1 MGRVPILG
9 PVIFYTFRE
18 TVQKLFT
25 FFLQTPLDLHVAC
38 RIIMKMQKE
47 VNAMKRLSEVC
58 KIVGVTRRTLQEY
71 DKVGLLKPTSTTEG
85 GYWLY
90 DDAAIQ
96 KLLLIQIFVEVG
108 YERKT
113 IKALLESPTLDM
125 LEEFERLIDTLEKK
139 RKRIDGMINTIKNLK
154 LTAKLPESTLRAM
167 GNMDVTRIYKDK
179 SFASYLEESI
189 VNAAEYTEADSA
201 EAELYMPFWYNLV
214 AIGCFMGMP
223 EDSAQVQTA
232 VEQSYKDMIEMA
244 KEDED
249 DSDEDLTDAELAEA
263 FLEGIQEMVND
274 PELLQVIE
282 LQCGEGA
289 AEYIIRAV
297 QVFCDSKKLI

>member
-1 MGRVPILG
+1 
-9 PVIFYTFRE
+9 
-18 TVQKLFT
+18 
-25 FFLQTPLDLHVAC
+25 
-38 RIIMKMQKE
+38 
-47 VNAMKRLSEVC
+47 MKRLSEVC

-96 KLLLIQIFVEVG
+96 KLILIQIFVEVG

-113 IKALLESPTLDM
+113 IKALLESPILDM
-125 LEEFERLIDTLEKK
+125 LEEFDGLIDTLEKK
-139 RKRIDGMINTIKNLK
+139 RKSIDGMINTIQNLK

-179 SFASYLEESI
+179 SFTSYLEDSI
-189 VNAAEYTEADSA
+189 VNAAEYTEVDSA

-214 AIGCFMGMP
+214 AIGCLMGMP
-223 EDSAQVQTA
+223 EDSAQVQAA

-263 FLEGIQEMVND
+263 FLVGIQEMVND
-274 PELLQVIE
+274 PELLQMVE

-289 AEYIIRAV
+289 AAYIIRAV
-297 QVFCDSKKLI
+297 QVFSDSKKLI